1 MKCRVCGQPAS
12 INLRSYKTA
21 LCDKDFITFF
31 EKRVRSTIDKYHLI
45 VEGDTPIVAVSGGK
59 DSLALWHLMNKLDI
73 ACDGIYIDLGIEG
86 YSDMSLDKIKKSAEI
101 LKRKVY
107 VFRVRSVLDCGV
119 DGLAKAMRRMPCSAC
134 GMVKRYIMNKVCM
147 DKGYNVLVTGHNL
160 DDEASALLGNVLYWK
175 KEYLWKKDIS
185 LEAKEGHLSKKVKP
199 LFLCSERE
207 SAAYAIMNGIDYVYE
222 ECPFSMK
229 AKSITYKGML
239 NTLEETSPGTKLM
252 FVKGY
257 LKTLKDVGKAGEVAG
272 EETRETKYCVNCGYP
287 SYTEKCIFCWTL
299 EKYGIQNDVKFDEY
313 GPYSI
318 DSGQGVVT

>member
-1 MKCRVCGQPAS
+1 
-12 INLRSYKTA
+12 
-21 LCDKDFITFF
+21 
-31 EKRVRSTIDKYHLI
+31 
-45 VEGDTPIVAVSGGK
+45 
-59 DSLALWHLMNKLDI
+59 MNKLGI

-86 YSDMSLDKIKKSAEI
+86 YSDTSLDKIKKVAEI

-107 VFRVRSVLDCGV
+107 VFRIRSVLDCGV

-207 SAAYAIMNGIDYVYE
+207 SAAYAIMNNIDYVYE

-257 LKTLKDVGKAGEVAG
+257 LKTLKDVGKAGERLPVK
-272 EETRETKYCVNCGYP
+272 TREKQNTASTAVTPHTPKSV
-287 SYTEKCIFCWTL
+287 IFCWTL

-318 DSGQGVVT
+318 DSGQGVMT

>member
-21 LCDKDFITFF
+21 LCDTDFIAFF

-45 VEGDTPIVAVSGGK
+45 VEGDVPIVAVSGGK
-59 DSLALWHLMNKLDI
+59 DSLALWHLMNKLGI

-86 YSDMSLDKIKKSAEI
+86 YSNTSLDKIKKAAEI

-107 VFRVRSVLDCGV
+107 VFRIRSVLDCGV

-175 KEYLWKKDIS
+175 KDIV
-185 LEAKEGHLSKKVKP
+185 LDAKEGHLSKKVKP

-207 SAAYAIMNGIDYVYE
+207 SAAYAIMNGIDYVYD
-222 ECPFSMK
+222 ECPFSIR

-257 LKTLKDVGKAGEVAG
+257 LKTLKDVGNAGEAAR
-272 EETRETKYCVNCGYP
+272 EDTRETKYCINCGYP
-287 SYTEKCIFCWTL
+287 TYTDKCMFCWTL
-299 EKYGIQNDVKFDEY
+299 EKYGIQNNVKFDEY

>member
-21 LCDKDFITFF
+21 LCDSDFITFF
-31 EKRVRSTIDKYHLI
+31 EKRVRTTIDKYHLI
-45 VEGDTPIVAVSGGK
+45 VEGDVPIVAVSGGK
-59 DSLALWHLMNKLDI
+59 DSLALWHLMNKIGI

-86 YSDMSLDKIKKSAEI
+86 YSDTSLDKIKKAAEL

-107 VFRVRSVLDCGV
+107 VFRIRSVLDCGV

-222 ECPFSMK
+222 ECPFSMR

-257 LKTLKDVGKAGEVAG
+257 LKTLKDVASKGEVAG
-272 EETRETKYCVNCGYP
+272 EDTRESKYCINCGYP
-287 SYTEKCIFCWTL
+287 TYTEKCIFCWTL
-299 EKYGIQNDVKFDEY
+299 EKYGIQNNLKFDEY

>member
-21 LCDKDFITFF
+21 LCDSDFLSFF
-31 EKRVRSTIDKYHLI
+31 EKRVKTTIEKYNLI
-45 VEGDTPIVAVSGGK
+45 AEGDRPIVAVSGGK
-59 DSLALWHLMNKLDI
+59 DSLSLWHLLNKLGI
-73 ACDGIYIDLGIEG
+73 ACDGIYIDLGIER
-86 YSDMSLDKIKKSAEI
+86 YSDTSLDKIKKSAEI
-101 LKRKVY
+101 LKRKIY
-107 VFRVRSVLDCGV
+107 VFRIKSVFDCGI
-119 DGLAKAMRRMPCSAC
+119 DGLAKAMRRMSCSAC
-134 GMVKRYIMNKVCM
+134 GMVKRYIMNRICM

-160 DDEASALLGNVLYWK
+160 DDEAAALFGNVLYWK
-175 KEYLWKKDIS
+175 KEYLWKKDIA

-207 SAAYAIMNGIDYVYE
+207 SAAYAIISNIDYVYD
-222 ECPFSMK
+222 ECPFSIK

-239 NTLEETSPGTKLM
+239 NALEESSPGTKLM

-257 LKTLKDVGKAGEVAG
+257 LKTLKDVGGAGETVG
-272 EETRETKYCVNCGYP
+272 EDVRETKYCTNCGYP

-318 DSGQGVVT
+318 DSGQGVVQ